1 MSHYVIVIMMFVALG
16 MDGPDK
22 DALEISHKD
31 GKPLMFDTFEQC
43 ADHVKENLDELKQH
57 AMEQF
62 DGAPVKKI
70 MCFEKHGA

>member
-1 MSHYVIVIMMFVALG
+1 MTHYVIVILMFVALG

-31 GKPLMFDTFEQC
+31 GKPLLFDTFEQC
-43 ADHVKENLDELKQH
+43 VDHVNENIVELKQH
-57 AMEQF
+57 ASEQF

-70 MCFEKHGA
+70 MCFEKNGA